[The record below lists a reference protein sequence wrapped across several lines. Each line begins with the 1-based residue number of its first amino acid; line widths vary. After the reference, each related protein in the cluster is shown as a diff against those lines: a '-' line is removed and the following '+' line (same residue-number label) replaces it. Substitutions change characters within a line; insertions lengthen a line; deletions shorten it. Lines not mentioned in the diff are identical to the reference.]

1 MGNVM
6 IHGSELISVFI
17 AQAGYVDLQGGDG
30 GGGDAGHIPAGV
42 RIISVTLFVKCTK
55 SMQGAEDSV
64 GPFLSGC
71 RFNRLK

>member
-1 MGNVM
+1 M

-55 SMQGAEDSV
+55 SMQGAGEDSV

-71 RFNRLK
+71 RFNHRLK